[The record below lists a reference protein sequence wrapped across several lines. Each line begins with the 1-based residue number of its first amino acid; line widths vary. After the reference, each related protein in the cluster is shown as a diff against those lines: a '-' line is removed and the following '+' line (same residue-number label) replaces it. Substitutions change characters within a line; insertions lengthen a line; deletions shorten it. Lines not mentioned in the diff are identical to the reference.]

1 MSKKKEPPPLPEWTT
16 AEELADLAGIT
27 DRRVRQLA
35 DEGVIPKPPISGE
48 GRGKYQFAPCIK
60 GIVGHFRDQANGMP
74 SQRAHDQARQAK
86 ADADRAEMAAA
97 KDAGTLMLT
106 ADAKRMWSDGFVKIR
121 DAVLRSSL
129 TAKQKQELADKFQKI
144 RINE

>member
-1 MSKKKEPPPLPEWTT
+1 MKKKEPPPRPEWTT

-35 DEGVIPKPPISGE
+35 DEGVIPKPPMSGE
-48 GRGKYQFAPCIK
+48 GRGKYPFTACIK
-60 GIVGHFRDQANGMP
+60 GIVGHFREQANGQ
-74 SQRAHDQARQAK
+74 SADKARDQARQAK

-106 ADAKRMWSDGFVKIR
+106 ADARRMWSDGFVKIR
-121 DAVLRSSL
+121 DCIVRSSL
-129 TAKQKQELADKFQKI
+129 TAKQKKELTEKMQKI
-144 RINE
+144 KVEQS